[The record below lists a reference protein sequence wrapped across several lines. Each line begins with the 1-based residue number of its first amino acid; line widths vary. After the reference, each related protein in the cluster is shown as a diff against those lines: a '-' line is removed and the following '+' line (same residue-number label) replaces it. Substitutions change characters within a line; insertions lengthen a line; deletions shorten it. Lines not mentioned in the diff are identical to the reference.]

1 MNVKELVCG
10 GLHTGALT
18 LDGRLFTWGCN
29 DDEAL
34 GRPGEESS
42 PALVEG
48 GLLGKR
54 VTITIRPCGTTEERE
69 HEMEEDEVDTD
80 EMETEAN
87 KHGMETA
94 ETEHEEGCCHSHGCG
109 QHTHRQERKRATILI
124 LEEVS
129 ADGKPLE
136 LGLSSPAD
144 NEAHDNIDQEPPQSM
159 PAGSAVGM
167 RLYFTGPSFKA
178 SRNNW
183 LVEGA
188 QGEVVGPAVA
198 AHFKGNGVA
207 VKFPNNRTS
216 VDCFL
221 HELSREPPPTLAAPV
236 A

>member
-1 MNVKELVCG
+1 
-10 GLHTGALT
+10 
-18 LDGRLFTWGCN
+18 
-29 DDEAL
+29 
-34 GRPGEESS
+34 
-42 PALVEG
+42 
-48 GLLGKR
+48 
-54 VTITIRPCGTTEERE
+54 
-69 HEMEEDEVDTD
+69 
-80 EMETEAN
+80 
-87 KHGMETA
+87 
-94 ETEHEEGCCHSHGCG
+94 
-109 QHTHRQERKRATILI
+109 
-124 LEEVS
+124 
-129 ADGKPLE
+129 
-136 LGLSSPAD
+136 
-144 NEAHDNIDQEPPQSM
+144 M